1 MYNITVEFAP
11 DALNTIKADV
21 IRAFKSIPRRGAE
34 AGGLLCGAIV
44 ESGIAAVVR
53 IDSVIPVPVEH
64 RFGPAY
70 RLSGMDKRNFEKAI
84 QDWAPL
90 GIIGWY
96 RSQTRLGDAPDPE
109 DRVVTAEFFPA
120 RQSAF
125 LICYPDASLNVPGK
139 LCLWVQ
145 GKDEE
150 FTRIELGRHS
160 LLDQALQSAAENS
173 EPAAPEP
180 ARMPELRM
188 PELREKPVERA
199 GFTAPLQQSLP
210 QAIPQAAFP
219 QTPPQSTTRN
229 GRIALILTL
238 AVAISFGAYLVHA
251 RLQPGSQGLAQVRPG
266 VLGMRVD
273 RQGGSLLVSWNRQAP
288 EILQAST
295 ARFRI
300 VSGERSR
307 TLALSPHELR
317 TGSLLYTLSA
327 EDIEMELNVSGP
339 VGDFAESVR
348 VLGAAPGEQLALTP
362 VTPRPAMETPAH
374 SEQPPRS
381 EPVVRP
387 APKSEDLRVVEA
399 APKPAPA
406 LPLQQQRPAPRAF
419 VEPPRVTKTGD
430 KPLGPEATPPEAPLI
445 QVATNLPPAVPMG
458 VAGLPPQRN
467 AAPGNAIDYV
477 GPRAIRSVQPSV
489 NATSTSMERA
499 FAQTDKPHSVE
510 VEVSIDERG
519 AVSNATVGASTG
531 PFAYLFVDAAL
542 AAARRWQF
550 EPARRGGRP
559 VASKMTVKFDFVKN
573 TH

>member
-1 MYNITVEFAP
+1 MDNITVEFAAG
-11 DALNTIKADV
+11 ALSAIKADV

-44 ESGIAAVVR
+44 ESGVASLVR

-70 RLSGMDKRNFEKAI
+70 RLSEIDKTSFEKAI

-120 RQSAF
+120 RRSAF
-125 LICYPDASLNVPGK
+125 LVCYPDASLNVPGK
-139 LCLWVQ
+139 LCVWVE
-145 GKDEE
+145 GKKEE
-150 FTRIELGRHS
+150 FTRIGLGRHS
-160 LLDQALQSAAENS
+160 LLDEALQSAAETYEFS
-173 EPAAPEP
+173 APEP
-180 ARMPELRM
+180 ARTPEQK
-188 PELREKPVERA
+188 EKPVERA
-199 GFTAPLQQSLP
+199 SFTLPLP
-210 QAIPQAAFP
+210 QAPPQVTPQASPLA
-219 QTPPQSTTRN
+219 PPQAPPQATTRN
-229 GRIALILTL
+229 GRIALFLTL
-238 AVAISFGAYLVHA
+238 ALAISFGAYLVHA
-251 RLQPGSQGLAQVRPG
+251 RLQPGSQSLAQVRPG

-273 RQGGSLLVSWNRQAP
+273 RQGSSLLVSWNRQAP
-288 EILQAST
+288 EILQAS
-295 ARFRI
+295 AANFRI
-300 VSGERSR
+300 VAGERSR

-339 VGDFAESVR
+339 IGDFAESVR
-348 VLGAAPGEQLALTP
+348 VLGAAPGEQLASTP
-362 VTPRPAMETPAH
+362 VTPRPSMEGPAR
-374 SEQPPRS
+374 SQPPRS
-381 EPVVRP
+381 EPALRP
-387 APKSEDLRVVEA
+387 APKSDDLRVVEA
-399 APKPAPA
+399 APKPVPA
-406 LPLQQQRPAPRAF
+406 TPQQQRTAHRAF
-419 VEPPRVTKTGD
+419 VEPPRVKAAKEAPAT
-430 KPLGPEATPPEAPLI
+430 PPEATPPEAPPI
-445 QVATNLPPAVPMG
+445 QVATNLPSVPMG
-458 VAGLPPQRN
+458 VAGLPPRRN
-467 AAPGNAIDYV
+467 AGPGDTIDYV
-477 GPRAIRSVQPSV
+477 GPQAIRSVQPSL

-519 AVSNATVGASTG
+519 SVSNATVGASTG

-559 VASKMTVKFDFVKN
+559 VASKMTLKFDFVKN
-573 TH
+573 TR